1 MHSTKT
7 PSTTQHDTLSL
18 MRELAEFVIDD
29 DDEDVHPDDAM
40 AAACRLASLFL
51 ELESA
56 LRQGAQA
63 PTAWRLA

>member
-1 MHSTKT
+1 
-7 PSTTQHDTLSL
+7 

-51 ELESA
+51 ELDSA